1 VKTEART
8 FKVELNES
16 RENLKKRAPPDW
28 DEDDER
34 VKNDNRTRNFD
45 DETVD
50 ATDTKAAP
58 PLCDEIELM
67 NTLFVNV
74 TELDVTVDD
83 EISAT
88 DPPFELDALFVK

>member
-1 VKTEART
+1 VLLFHDTN
-8 FKVELNES
+8 ELDINAPT
-16 RENLKKRAPPDW
+16 LMATHPPDA
-28 DEDDER
+28 D
-34 VKNDNRTRNFD
+34 V
-45 DETVD
+45 
-50 ATDTKAAP
+50 
-58 PLCDEIELM
+58 IEFK